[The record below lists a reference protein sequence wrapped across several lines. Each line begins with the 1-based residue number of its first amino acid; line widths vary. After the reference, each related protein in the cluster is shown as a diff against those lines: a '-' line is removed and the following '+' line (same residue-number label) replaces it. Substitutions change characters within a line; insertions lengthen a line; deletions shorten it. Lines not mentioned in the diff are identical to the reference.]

1 MIDNNPAQNLE
12 TPKLD
17 KRLPKYLSLDDSKKL
32 LTVTVNDESDE
43 NKERD
48 YAIIT
53 LFLNCGLRLSELIG
67 INLQDINF
75 DDYKLTVIG
84 KGNKERT
91 IYLNKAC
98 INAIKAY
105 IKVRPTEGVKNDSK
119 ASNKALFLSKRRERI
134 SNRTVQYIVEKE
146 LRKAG
151 LDTSKVLF
159 TGPGKTMV
167 ELEQSVREG
176 LRFINVESVVEA
188 IRIDQIADRVGVEK
202 INVLLRV
209 NIDYFLDGASEYM
222 AGMSTKMGIDQSRF
236 YDDYAVIAKLKHINV
251 CGFHVFAADG
261 VLDYNILLKYTD
273 FVFKFVKEAETV
285 VGQIDVIDFGGGF
298 GIDYTKS
305 GKFFDTKKYFNGLDE
320 LVRKYSFTE
329 KEFILELG
337 KFIVGSAG
345 YYATQVVDIKD
356 SKGMKHIVTAGG
368 VNHMRLPIATDRKH
382 PVYIVDMG
390 IPKIYD
396 KQIEVSNETVDIEG
410 PLCMTEDKISWDEYI
425 ESAKIGDI
433 VVLAQSGAYCYSAS
447 TLWFLSHQI
456 PLELI
461 I

>member
-1 MIDNNPAQNLE
+1 MNKKVESYIKSIFSSNPAVVANPTCYIYDLE
-12 TPKLD
+12 EITAKIEEID
-17 KRLPKYLSLDDSKKL
+17 KNKCNNVSLYYAMKANPNMDV
-32 LTVTVNDESDE
+32 LTH
-43 NKERD
+43 
-48 YAIIT
+48 
-53 LFLNCGLRLSELIG
+53 
-67 INLQDINF
+67 
-75 DDYKLTVIG
+75 VIG
-84 KGNKERT
+84 HNGISGVEIAST
-91 IYLNKAC
+91 GELEKA
-98 INAIKAY
+98 KA
-105 IKVRPTEGVKNDSK
+105 
-119 ASNKALFLSKRRERI
+119 
-134 SNRTVQYIVEKE
+134 
-146 LRKAG
+146 AG

-159 TGPGKTMV
+159 TGPGKTVV

-273 FVFKFVKEAETV
+273 FVFKFVKEAEIV

-305 GKFFDTKKYFNGLDE
+305 GKFFDTKKYFNGLDG
-320 LVRKYSFTE
+320 LVRKYSFNE

-461 I
+461 IKQV